1 MGSQSE
7 VLRLVGEVTD
17 RYGSLEA
24 FFARLRAE
32 FDDQPTMQL
41 PVIDPA
47 AVEPVAWSAVPEDGE
62 MPTPA
67 AEVESA
73 AECDDDYDDR
83 YGDEDDSDQDEFAVE
98 PQRTG
103 VWSRL
108 AGLMR

>member
-47 AVEPVAWSAVPEDGE
+47 AVEPVAWSAVSQDRE

-67 AEVESA
+67 AEVETA
-73 AECDDDYDDR
+73 AEFDDDCDDR
-83 YGDEDDSDQDEFAVE
+83 YDDEDDSDEDEFTVA

-103 VWSRL
+103 VWGRL
-108 AGLMR
+108 TGLMR